1 MMQVGYLTIDD
12 APTEDFL
19 NKVNLLSSKKIPAIF
34 FCRGN
39 RLEKRPDDAIYA
51 IKKGYILGN
60 HSYSHPHF
68 SELSLKE
75 CFQEIKQ
82 TDEILNK
89 IYLDAGIT
97 RPAKLFRFPYGDK
110 GSGTDAEHGWPDD
123 KDKKLF
129 MQGIQNYL
137 KKHGYDQPIFE
148 NISYKWYKDAK
159 LHLDHD
165 VYWTY
170 DTRDYTVTPI
180 LKEGSDKPTG
190 YTNLSAVF
198 ARMDEDE
205 PEGCRGLNYKKS
217 SDIILLHDYIGTEY
231 LFEPLL
237 EALSAKGLYF
247 KKPIFNI

>member
-1 MMQVGYLTIDD
+1 MQVGYLTIDD
-12 APTEDFL
+12 APTGDFL

-60 HSYSHPHF
+60 HSYNHPRF

-82 TDEILNK
+82 TDEILDK
-89 IYLDAGIT
+89 IYQDAGIT

-129 MQGIQNYL
+129 IQGIQNYL

-148 NISYKWYKDAK
+148 NISYKWYKNAG
-159 LHLDHD
+159 LHLDKD

-170 DTRDYTVTPI
+170 DSFDYTVTKNRSDGTERPI
-180 LKEGSDKPTG
+180 G
-190 YTNLSAVF
+190 YTNLRSVL

-205 PEGCRGLNYKKS
+205 PEGCRGLNYRKS
-217 SDIILLHDYIGTEY
+217 NDIILLHDILGIEGIFKR
-231 LFEPLL
+231 LI
-237 EALSAKGLYF
+237 EALIAKEIYF
-247 KKPIFNI
+247 KLPIFNI